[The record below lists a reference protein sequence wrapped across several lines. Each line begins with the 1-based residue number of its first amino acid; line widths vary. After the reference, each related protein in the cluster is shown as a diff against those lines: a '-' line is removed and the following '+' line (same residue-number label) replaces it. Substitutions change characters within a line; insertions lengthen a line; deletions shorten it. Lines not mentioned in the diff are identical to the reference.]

1 MEQSIAE
8 AEPSS
13 EDHRRNMHLVW
24 QELGVGRE
32 GYLTLEE
39 LASVCERIG
48 MEEMNGEVRVAVEM
62 RETVGHCWKPFLSP
76 GICWKGPGN
85 TDRLSVLPSIRNT
98 FLWTPYLSELFDFDF
113 QSWFQ
118 QLSGMMKLCTRHVV
132 LTFS

>member
-62 RETVGHCWKPFLSP
+62 RETVESHFCPPAYAGRDLVIPTVCLCFRPSETLF
-76 GICWKGPGN
+76 CGPHISSKCLILIFNHGFN
-85 TDRLSVLPSIRNT
+85 S
-98 FLWTPYLSELFDFDF
+98 
-113 QSWFQ
+113 
-118 QLSGMMKLCTRHVV
+118 
-132 LTFS
+132 